1 MDFGEYK
8 ISCPKCQFEGRFL
21 HTYAPIVYLPEEG
34 CHKSAIE
41 RGWCNSCE
49 TITRQHSGQAGSYS
63 LSDYGVRNE
72 YEHHGPPE
80 VRRGLFGGKALPWAG
95 VQWQLKELKTEL
107 KELISEN
114 AQNTGVI
121 QRLLHG
127 RKLKEN
133 AQRIQACN
141 AEIEKCE
148 RLTKLYKDTHERA
161 MRDTQ
166 AANEFF
172 GFGRKP
178 RCLECSSHDVRS
190 EGAEGL
196 PHGCGEPLHWEQ
208 LTRERGTFVG
218 AELRYYDNDGLIVRK
233 ETKF

>member
-1 MDFGEYK
+1 MNRRFG
-8 ISCPKCQFEGRFL
+8 
-21 HTYAPIVYLPEEG
+21 PIKADIVTIVL
-34 CHKSAIE
+34 IE
-41 RGWCNSCE
+41 SDSN
-49 TITRQHSGQAGSYS
+49 AS
-63 LSDYGVRNE
+63 LSLE
-72 YEHHGPPE
+72 P
-80 VRRGLFGGKALPWAG
+80 GG
-95 VQWQLKELKTEL
+95 WQLATPVCEVCKVASAVCVAFVKY
-107 KELISEN
+107 
-114 AQNTGVI
+114 
-121 QRLLHG
+121 
-127 RKLKEN
+127 
-133 AQRIQACN
+133 N

-161 MRDTQ
+161 MRDTE
-166 AANEFF
+166 AANDFF
-172 GFGRKP
+172 GFGRNP